1 MDKREIAEQIRTFL
15 ETEFP
20 NPGVRLTDTTP
31 LLEEWFVD
39 SMAIVE
45 TVLFLEKRFGVRIGR
60 RDINGVHFRTVATLA
75 ELVSER
81 RDG

>member
-1 MDKREIAEQIRTFL
+1 MEKREIAERIREFL

-20 NPGVRLTDTTP
+20 NPGARLTDTTL

-45 TVLFLEKRFGVRIGR
+45 TVLFLEKCFGVRIDR
-60 RDINGVHFRTVATLA
+60 RDINGERFRTVAALA

-81 RDG
+81 QDT

>member
-20 NPGVRLTDTTP
+20 NPGMRLTDTTP

>member
-1 MDKREIAEQIRTFL
+1 MDKGEIAEQIRTFL

-20 NPGVRLTDTTP
+20 NPGVRLTDTTL